1 MMSEVFRVHRVTFPS
16 FHDGLIDCLHAKRAI
31 DCSRERH
38 ELEGKILRTLFI
50 ANQLETAQ
58 TVCRKLKCSSLLQ
71 SDACMCR
78 RSESRSA
85 RVRCATGR
93 EAIADPKR
101 KREKRET
108 CYSRAL
114 LSKWLRLPVTTIS
127 CRRSVASAGE
137 ERNSRTGDRKQGRA
151 SKGESSNH
159 ATPSKNRHTCSYG
172 YSFCCPLS
180 CHLLRRTRSQSGRT
194 GGQSDCCSAHLLLVC
209 TECVSR

>member
-1 MMSEVFRVHRVTFPS
+1 MSQSEQKDPV
-16 FHDGLIDCLHAKRAI
+16 
-31 DCSRERH
+31 
-38 ELEGKILRTLFI
+38 LRTSFN
-50 ANQLETAQ
+50 ANQLEATR
-58 TVCRKLKCSSLLQ
+58 TVRRKWKCGSHLHTCVEGS
-71 SDACMCR
+71 R
-78 RSESRSA
+78 GESRSA

-194 GGQSDCCSAHLLLVC
+194 GGQSDCCFAHLLLVC